1 MFEVERFKHESIQ
14 DKHKQFFVTLLN
26 DIEKG
31 RIISA
36 ENDQALLTPTELIQF
51 IILRYEHAEKRRFDM
66 SEVERFEHESIQ
78 DKRSI
83 QQFFVTLADGIEKG
97 RIILSAENDQALLTP
112 TELIRLSIKTKKKS
126 GKSKLSIKL
135 TWKDSAIE
143 SYRKKGNEI
152 QISS

>member
-1 MFEVERFKHESIQ
+1 
-14 DKHKQFFVTLLN
+14 
-26 DIEKG
+26 
-31 RIISA
+31 
-36 ENDQALLTPTELIQF
+36 
-51 IILRYEHAEKRRFDM
+51 M

-78 DKRSI
+78 DKHSI
-83 QQFFVTLADGIEKG
+83 QQFFVTLVNGIEKG

-112 TELIRLSIKTKKKS
+112 AELIRFSIKTKKKS